1 MKVTP
6 AGVLLSILIFGGV
19 SLGAVAKHA
28 AVSPED
34 QNGALIIG
42 EAGEAYPIYGV
53 GGIRVSGGHHGM
65 FMSNMKKSQIEIDG
79 SAISAQKMIPSN
91 QISDFAAVS
100 RSAYFVTHSAV
111 CTLTSAANAA
121 GEEIVVCNA
130 GKDVTITYQTVVGE
144 SLIGGEQLGVLI
156 VNNKPGKVDRFI
168 SDGKSWY
175 RE

>member
-6 AGVLLSILIFGGV
+6 AGMLLAFLIVGGV
-19 SLGAVAKHA
+19 SLNAFAKHTEVA
-28 AVSPED
+28 PQD

-42 EAGEAYPIYGV
+42 EAGESYPIYGV

-91 QISDFAAVS
+91 QVSDFAAVS
-100 RSAYFVTHSAV
+100 RGAYFVSHSAV

-130 GKDVTITYQTVVGE
+130 GKRRHDYIPTDCRRVTNRRRTTWSTYSE
-144 SLIGGEQLGVLI
+144 
-156 VNNKPGKVDRFI
+156 
-168 SDGKSWY
+168 
-175 RE
+175 

>member
-6 AGVLLSILIFGGV
+6 TGVLLSTLLLAGV
-19 SLGAVAKHA
+19 SVGALVKHA
-28 AVSPED
+28 EVSPQD

-42 EAGEAYPIYGV
+42 EAGESYPIYGV

-79 SAISAQKMIPSN
+79 SAISANKLIPSN
-91 QISDFAAVS
+91 QTSDFAAVS
-100 RSAYFVTHSAV
+100 RSAYFVSHSAV

-130 GKDVTITYQTVVGE
+130 GKDVTITYQTIVGE
-144 SLIGGEQLGVLI
+144 SLIGGEQLGLLI

>member
-6 AGVLLSILIFGGV
+6 TGMLLSVLILGGV
-19 SLGAVAKHA
+19 SLGALAKHA
-28 AVSPED
+28 AVSPQD

-42 EAGEAYPIYGV
+42 EAGESYPIYGV
-53 GGIRVSGGHHGM
+53 GGIRVSGGHHGL
-65 FMSNMKKSQIEIDG
+65 FMSNTKSSQVEIDG

-100 RSAYFVTHSAV
+100 RSAYFVSHSAV

-121 GEEIVVCNA
+121 GEEILVCNA
-130 GKDVTITYQTVVGE
+130 GKDVTITYQTIVGE
-144 SLIGGEQLGVLI
+144 SLIGGEQLGLLI
-156 VNNKPGKVDRFI
+156 VNKTPGKVDRFI

>member
-6 AGVLLSILIFGGV
+6 VGFLFAILVIGGV
-19 SLGAVAKHA
+19 SLNALAKHA
-28 AVSPED
+28 TVAPQD

-42 EAGEAYPIYGV
+42 EAGESYPIYGV

-65 FMSNMKKSQIEIDG
+65 FMSNMKNSQIEIDG
-79 SAISAQKMIPSN
+79 SAITAQKLIPST
-91 QISDFAAVS
+91 QISDFAAVT
-100 RSAYFVTHSAV
+100 RSAYFVSHSAV

-130 GKDVTITYQTVVGE
+130 GKDVTITYQTIVGE
-144 SLIGGEQLGVLI
+144 SLIGGEQLGVLT
-156 VNNKPGKVDRFI
+156 VNKTPGKVDRFI

-175 RE
+175 HE

>member
-1 MKVTP
+1 
-6 AGVLLSILIFGGV
+6 VLLSTLLLAGV
-19 SLGAVAKHA
+19 SVGALAKHA
-28 AVSPED
+28 EVSPQD

-42 EAGEAYPIYGV
+42 EAGESYPIYGV

-79 SAISAQKMIPSN
+79 SAISANKLIPSN
-91 QISDFAAVS
+91 QTSDFAAVS
-100 RSAYFVTHSAV
+100 RSAYFVSHSAV

-130 GKDVTITYQTVVGE
+130 GKDVTITYQTIVGE
-144 SLIGGEQLGVLI
+144 SLIGGEQLGLLI